1 MALVEG
7 CKHALELTVP
17 AAEVA
22 KETERVATKFQGRVR
37 LPGFRPG
44 KAPMNI
50 VKQRFS
56 AEIRQDVVESVIPK
70 ALQKKFEEDHLQ
82 VVGQPT
88 ITDLHFHDGDEMH
101 IKVEF
106 EVAPEF
112 ELKEYRNLE
121 VGYNEPVVADADV
134 DARVNEL
141 REQKAEYV
149 NEDPRPAVDGD
160 YCVVSVVSFEG
171 VEGAPVKSDD
181 LMLKIGDEATM
192 PPFSEALRGMSP
204 GDEKDVT
211 VEYPADYAH
220 EQLAGKKVS
229 FHMSL
234 KVIRRKELPELNDE
248 FAKDLGDYQTLD
260 DLKQAVKT
268 DIFRQREFQAQEK
281 SKNDLVEK
289 LVDGHEFPVPNAY
302 VDRQIEVDVEN
313 SMRSLAQQ
321 GIDPSQIKLDWD
333 KVRESRR
340 DRATREVRATLLLDK
355 IATVEAIDTTN
366 EEIDRQVHNAARQTR
381 EPAAAVRQKWE
392 KDGTLRRIA
401 SQIRTSKTLNFLF
414 ENARKVA
421 VAEEPEAGASTEK
434 APESQEG

>member
-17 AAEVA
+17 ATVVA
-22 KETERVATKFQGRVR
+22 QETERVAAKFQGKVR

-44 KAPMNI
+44 KAPMTI
-50 VKQRFS
+50 VKQRFAS
-56 AEIRQDVVESVIPK
+56 EIRQDVVESVIPK

-112 ELKEYRNLE
+112 EVKEYRNLE
-121 VGYNEPVVADADV
+121 VGYNEPVVADEDV
-134 DARVNEL
+134 EKRLAEL
-141 REQKAEYV
+141 QEQKAEYV
-149 NEDPRPAVDGD
+149 NEDPRPAREGD

-171 VEGAPVKSDD
+171 VEGEPVKSDD
-181 LMLKIGDEATM
+181 LMLKVGDEATM
-192 PPFSEALRGMSP
+192 PAFTEALNGMQP
-204 GDEKDVT
+204 GEQKDVT

-220 EQLAGKKVS
+220 EQLAGKKVG
-229 FHMSL
+229 FHMEL
-234 KVIRRKELPELNDE
+234 KAIRRKEMPEINDE
-248 FAKDLGDYQTLD
+248 FAKDLGDYQTLE
-260 DLKQAVKT
+260 DLKQAVRN
-268 DIFRQREFQAQEK
+268 DIFRQREYTAQEK

-289 LVDGHEFPVPNAY
+289 LVDLHEFAVPNAY

-340 DRATREVRATLLLDK
+340 DRAVREVRATLLLDK

-366 EEIDRQVHNAARQTR
+366 EEIDRQVHNAARQMR
-381 EPAAAVRQKWE
+381 EPAAAVRQRWE

-401 SQIRTSKTLNFLF
+401 GQIRTSKTLNFLF

-421 VAEEPEAGASTEK
+421 GAPEEPETPAAAE
-434 APESQEG
+434 

>member
-17 AAEVA
+17 ATEIAQ
-22 KETERVATKFQGRVR
+22 ETERVAAKFQGRVR

-44 KAPMNI
+44 KAPMTI
-50 VKQRFS
+50 VKQRFA

-70 ALQKKFEEDHLQ
+70 VLQKRFEADQLQ

-134 DARVNEL
+134 DARL
-141 REQKAEYV
+141 TQLQEQKAEYV
-149 NEDPRPAVDGD
+149 NEDPREAKDGD

-171 VEGAPVKSDD
+171 VEGEPVKSDD
-181 LMLKIGDEATM
+181 LMLKVGDEATM
-192 PPFSEALRGMSP
+192 PAFTEALRGMEP
-204 GDEKDVT
+204 GAKKDVT

-220 EQLAGKKVS
+220 EQLAGKKVG
-229 FHMSL
+229 FHLEL
-234 KVIRRKELPELNDE
+234 KAIRRKEVPELNDE
-248 FAKDLGDYQTLD
+248 FAKDLGDYQTLE
-260 DLKQAVKT
+260 DLKQAVRN
-268 DIFRQREFQAQEK
+268 DIFRQREFEAQEK

-289 LVDGHEFPVPNAY
+289 LVDLHEFAVPNAY

-340 DRATREVRATLLLDK
+340 DRAVREVRATLLLDK

-366 EEIDRQVHNAARQTR
+366 DEMDRQVHNASRQMR
-381 EPAAAVRQKWE
+381 EPAAAVRQRWE
-392 KDGTLRRIA
+392 KDGTLRRVA
-401 SQIRTSKTLNFLF
+401 SQIRTSKTLSFLF

-421 VAEEPEAGASTEK
+421 VAEEPAAAEPAAE
-434 APESQEG
+434 